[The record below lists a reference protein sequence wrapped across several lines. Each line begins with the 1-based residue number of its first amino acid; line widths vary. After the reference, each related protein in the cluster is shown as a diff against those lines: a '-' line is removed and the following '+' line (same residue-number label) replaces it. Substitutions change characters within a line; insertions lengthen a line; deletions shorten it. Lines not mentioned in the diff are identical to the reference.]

1 MFTILVTGGAGF
13 IGSNFIEFILQNV
26 PDVFIINL
34 DNLTYAGNL
43 KNLDFTDEYKNYK
56 FFKGNINNEE
66 LVIYIL
72 EKYSPNT
79 IINFAAESHVDRS
92 IENPDTFIKTNING
106 TANLLNCA
114 KNIWDKT
121 GYGDKL
127 FLQISTDEVYGTL
140 TLENLELKFKET
152 SLINPH
158 SPYAAS
164 KASADLL
171 VQSYFD
177 TYKFPTLITR
187 CSNNFGPKQ
196 FPEKLIPVVI
206 TRAFNNL
213 SIPVYGDGLNV
224 RDWIYVEEHCR
235 AIYNV
240 CMSGKRGEVF
250 NIGANNEISNIELVK
265 NILDIMDKPHSLIE
279 FVKDRPGHDRRYSV
293 DTTKIE
299 KELGFIA
306 KNDFLEKL
314 ERTVKWYLNKYI
326 YDK

>member
-56 FFKGNINNEE
+56 YFKGNINNEE